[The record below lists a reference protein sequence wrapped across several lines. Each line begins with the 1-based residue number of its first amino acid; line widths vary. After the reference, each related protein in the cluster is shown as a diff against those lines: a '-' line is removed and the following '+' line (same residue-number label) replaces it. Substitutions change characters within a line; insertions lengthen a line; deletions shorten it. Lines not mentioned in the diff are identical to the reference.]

1 MIRICFVSL
10 LLAISSIST
19 AQRTLKLRDVM
30 LFCGDSKFAVSE
42 NWAVVDAENL
52 GIQEVR
58 EKRSYKIYGQTR
70 LLDVDYWKWKNERW
84 TNGGAKGYSY
94 LRESNSELSTSVFS
108 IQVIRICAKMSTQS
122 NT

>member
-42 NWAVVDAENL
+42 NWVVVDAENL

-70 LLDVDYWKWKNERW
+70 LLDVDYWTWKNERW

-94 LRESNSELSTSVFS
+94 LRESNSELSTSVF
-108 IQVIRICAKMSTQS
+108 QYK
-122 NT
+122 